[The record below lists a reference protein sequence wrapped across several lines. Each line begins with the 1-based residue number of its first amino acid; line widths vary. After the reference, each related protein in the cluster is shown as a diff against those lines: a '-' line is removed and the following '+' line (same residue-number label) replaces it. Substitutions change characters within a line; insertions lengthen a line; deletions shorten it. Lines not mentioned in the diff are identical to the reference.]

1 MIGIEQL
8 KALDAVYTRNDY
20 DDEVLAAMLPYV
32 AAYVNAMP
40 RLRALPLGEVRSPFV
55 MVAGGRR

>member
-8 KALDAVYTRNDY
+8 KALDAVYTRNEY
-20 DDEVLAAMLPYV
+20 DDEVFAAMLPYM

-40 RLRALPLGEVRSPFV
+40 RLRALPLGEVRLPFV